1 MQKATTVVAR
11 WGNSLGIRLS
21 KSLAK
26 SAGLREGDRV
36 DLTAEEGAVVMRRVK
51 PRYTLDQLLA
61 SMTPENVH
69 PEIEWGGPV
78 GRERFWEDE

>member
-1 MQKATTVVAR
+1 
-11 WGNSLGIRLS
+11 
-21 KSLAK
+21 
-26 SAGLREGDRV
+26 V
-36 DLTAEEGAVVMRRVK
+36 DLTSEEDAVVMRRAK

-69 PEIEWGGPV
+69 PEVEWGGPV

>member
-1 MQKATTVVAR
+1 MQKTTTVTR

-21 KSLAK
+21 KVLAK

-36 DLTAEEGAVVMRRVK
+36 DLTAEEGAVVVRRVN